1 MRYSTSHLD
10 SKANIKAMMD
20 EIARLAPDD
29 APALQRYMDENRQKL
44 AADLG
49 IRGIKKLAFLGEV
62 RPDGATDLVLEAH
75 LGATVVQNCV
85 VTMDPVTTRIEE
97 PVVRHYIADF
107 IEPEGDEVEMPEDET
122 ADPMPVTLD
131 LTEIM
136 VEALALALPPWPRTE
151 GVEPVSLSVTEPG
164 KTPMTDDDAK
174 PFAALKT
181 LAEKAANDGGD
192 DG

>member
-1 MRYSTSHLD
+1 MPGTND
-10 SKANIKAMMD
+10 APVIKTLSVHEPVAFS
-20 EIARLAPDD
+20 LAPDTEARAGIAD
-29 APALQRYMDENRQKL
+29 
-44 AADLG
+44 DLG
-49 IRGIKKLAFLGEV
+49 IRGIRKLTFAGDL
-62 RPDGATDLVLEAH
+62 RPEGARDLVLKARI
-75 LGATVVQNCV
+75 GATVVQDCV
-85 VTMDPVTTRIEE
+85 VTGDPVTTRIDEE
-97 PVVRHYIADF
+97 VTRRYLDNMP
-107 IEPEGDEVEMPEDET
+107 EPEGDEVEMPEDET

-181 LAEKAANDGGD
+181 LAEKAANDGGE